1 MTSNDHICPCVNDFI
16 GLWIEHRMNIN
27 DDQLYSLDM
36 FGLKTHGYQFSTH
49 IRMLFPIDFHRAM
62 FGDLHPKKRMPKVAH
77 LENIRGKHRWSIW
90 YQYVYTVYIYIVYHI
105 ILSYKLIPMQRY
117 KLYVFFSLGHIF
129 FFIQPFF
136 ASEKSTFSGSQVRP
150 RPGFH
155 APSVQELQI
164 LRRNSS
170 SDPVD
175 PVSIDWPFKISLW

>member
-36 FGLKTHGYQFSTH
+36 SGLKTHGYQFSTH

-90 YQYVYTVYIYIVYHI
+90 YQYVYTVYIYTLCI
-105 ILSYKLIPMQRY
+105 ILYYRIN
-117 KLYVFFSLGHIF
+117 LYLCSDINCMFFFSRAYIF
-129 FFIQPFF
+129 FHPAVFRFGKVDVLGF
-136 ASEKSTFSGSQVRP
+136 ASSTPPRVPRTFSP
-150 RPGFH
+150 RT
-155 APSVQELQI
+155 ADSEE
-164 LRRNSS
+164 
-170 SDPVD
+170 
-175 PVSIDWPFKISLW
+175 K